1 MRHGLMLWREEELS
15 RADVLGAAGAPAGG
29 DAGRPASTRSSS
41 TPTTSARPASLIVTG
56 FTPYWSDALLLLPAE
71 GQAVFAT
78 ALSKRVG
85 NWIKS
90 TNPTAEVAHSP
101 QPGRLVGERLA
112 AGGARKVGVVELDH
126 MPGGLVDEIRT
137 AAPSVELVDASGVF
151 ASVRAMPNAAEL
163 RLAAKADAIAAAA
176 FAQAPAQPKLVG
188 DITEVLEL
196 NVRNA
201 GAEEC
206 YVAIA
211 PDLKADARLARTKG
225 RVALGPYFAVRLS
238 VAYNGVWIRRTESF
252 ARNGADDTLA
262 DVRRWADALA
272 VALPL
277 DGAARTAD
285 RRRRLAGGLAVWKTG
300 RWRRRSARGRSSAWP
315 RKARKPRRELP
326 YGVLGHA
333 ARLGARAAALGAHHR
348 YRRRRRAAKGAL
360 HEHQRPGRMRGDHP
374 RRERASPRRDRAAH
388 RRHACRAHRRPE
400 GARGRARSPAS
411 SAAATRPCARPA
423 WPP

>member
-15 RADVLGAAGAPAGG
+15 RADVLERQVRLQATTYAAGLDALIVYTNNVRSAGV
-29 DAGRPASTRSSS
+29 TF
-41 TPTTSARPASLIVTG
+41 VTG
-56 FTPYWSDALLLLPAE
+56 FTPYWSDALLLLPVE

-90 TNPTAEVAHSP
+90 TNPTAEVTHSP

-112 AGGARKVGVVELDH
+112 ASGARKVGVVELDH
-126 MPGGLVDEIRT
+126 MPGGLVEEIRSV
-137 AAPSVELVDASGVF
+137 APSAELIDASGLF
-151 ASVRAMPNAAEL
+151 RAVRSIPNAAEL

-188 DITEVLEL
+188 DMTEVLEL

-211 PDLKADARLARTKG
+211 PDLKSDARLARTKG

-252 ARNGADDTLA
+252 ARVAADDVLA
-262 DVRRWADALA
+262 DIRRWADSLA
-272 VALPL
+272 VTLRLPTPL
-277 DGAARTAD
+277 GPQIADAGLPAGLRIEGWTLEAPIGTRPLECVASQGAEAAH
-285 RRRRLAGGLAVWKTG
+285 
-300 RWRRRSARGRSSAWP
+300 
-315 RKARKPRRELP
+315 ELP
-326 YGVLGHA
+326 YGVLA
-333 ARLGARAAALGAHHR
+333 MRL
-348 YRRRRRAAKGAL
+348 
-360 HEHQRPGRMRGDHP
+360 
-374 RRERASPRRDRAAH
+374 ASDRAPLLLS
-388 RRHACRAHRRPE
+388 RTVGTS
-400 GARGRARSPAS
+400 GAAERKR
-411 SAAATRPCARPA
+411 SAA
-423 WPP
+423 

>member
-15 RADVLGAAGAPAGG
+15 RADVLERQVRLQAATYAAGL
-29 DAGRPASTRSSS
+29 DA
-41 TPTTSARPASLIVTG
+41 LIVYTNNVRSAGVTFATG
-56 FTPYWSDALLLLPAE
+56 FTPYWSDALLLLPVE
-71 GQAVFAT
+71 GQGVFAT

-112 AGGARKVGVVELDH
+112 AGGARKIGVVELDH

-137 AAPSVELVDASGVF
+137 AAPSVELIEASGLF
-151 ASVRAMPNAAEL
+151 AAVRRMPNAAEL

-188 DITEVLEL
+188 DVTEVLEL

-211 PDLKADARLARTKG
+211 PDLKSDARLARTKG
-225 RVALGPYFAVRLS
+225 RVALGPYYAVRLS

-252 ARNGADDTLA
+252 ASVDADDALA
-262 DVRRWADALA
+262 DIRRWADALA
-272 VALPL
+272 VALRLTAPL
-277 DGAARTAD
+277 GPQ
-285 RRRRLAGGLAVWKTG
+285 LAGADLNIAEWTLEAPIGTRPLERAAAQG
-300 RWRRRSARGRSSAWP
+300 AEEQ
-315 RKARKPRRELP
+315 RELP
-326 YGVLGHA
+326 YGVLAMRLAWDHA
-333 ARLGARAAALGAHHR
+333 PLLLGRTIGIVGAA
-348 YRRRRRAAKGAL
+348 
-360 HEHQRPGRMRGDHP
+360 
-374 RRERASPRRDRAAH
+374 DRK
-388 RRHACRAHRRPE
+388 R
-400 GARGRARSPAS
+400 
-411 SAAATRPCARPA
+411 SAA
-423 WPP
+423 